1 MKKIRIA
8 AAVVIMMMGMI
19 FPSFISS
26 AASLGE
32 TVSQNTEATLKAV
45 DYYTDEKTAALLVPS
60 RYSATEKLNKKLEI
74 SKRDGKDITKITDEE
89 AIQELNQDN
98 VKAIS
103 FGEAFE
109 RVQGEIG
116 QTIQRIVDSTAGAQD
131 KGSTFYTEKISQNK
145 EKLLLG
151 LAYIERLYNFN
162 MGEKNIKDVLLY
174 EPGTYGIKVDVLDW
188 LIKIGSAGGDT
199 LKLSNS
205 NKVFGYNKLFWS
217 VTGSFDLGAF
227 LEENRQKWIPDM
239 TLDEWLLQ
247 ESPAFI
253 VDDSTS
259 DSTAGTGLYSR
270 LYNDAVMQ
278 PYILPLLNV
287 SEDSIYVIANS
298 ATITFGIVDCYL
310 DRDLKISDPVQYAE
324 KREEFRKDLEQ
335 GARQQKA
342 FIDLW
347 RRVTKPENIGQL
359 TSNRIVLDSLRIYS
373 DTTTSGQ
380 TEWSA
385 KFGEKA
391 SIGVKEFFTPLNL
404 YDNFMFSDGMAA
416 GTGVRYYLSKALS
429 ERGLATYAH
438 ELTHLLVSPV
448 MLNKYGIRDGMQA
461 EVYTRGM
468 FEPYELNDP
477 PVFNLNLIYD
487 RQAFNE
493 RFHNAV
499 PERFQDEK
507 DLQSYMSGIL
517 DVIYTLDYAEADI
530 MFSKTPEEKK
540 KWFHKLEQ
548 VEDTKTRSNQGDAGS
563 KHNLDSVRELTL
575 DEAKELNNID
585 DLIGN
590 SIIVSRYEVD
600 GTKTTGTMASN
611 GYYVVPLFS
620 ANYAGVQN
628 DLGVSGDVM
637 IRRQAFELLAEY
649 GYYEGMVPYI
659 SNQYKSAAQSD
670 QTILSDTYI
679 LRNIFGSTYATM
691 ADFKKGMFQKRIENV
706 QKLKPVTIQWNNQT
720 VTIKNF
726 AALQQLM
733 KEAVESDL
741 VNVNVTPGG
750 SNNIRAQA
758 TQVEQLKAEIFRAY
772 LFQTKD
778 FQESIYGDGQEPVE
792 PTATPEVK
800 PTAAPTA
807 TPEVTPTVA
816 PTATPEVTPTVAPT
830 VTPDAKPDVTPG
842 TTGKPDMTPGVKPTA
857 APTNT
862 PGVKPTAAPTAT
874 PGEKPVVTPG
884 VKPTAVPTNTPGV
897 KPTAAPTNTPGVKPT
912 AVPTNTPGV
921 KPTVAPTNTPGV
933 KPTAV
938 PTNTPGVKPT
948 AAPTATPGENPGVT
962 PDVKPTIAPSDKP
975 PVQPP
980 ADKPTLTPGN
990 MQTSAPAEKDPA
1002 MSDNDNLLPDED
1014 DDSILDGGALK
1025 SELLIARVSAS
1036 SKSQIIRWN
1045 SVKSADGYYIYGAKG
1060 NGKYKCLR
1068 TVSKKVLRW
1077 KRTGLKKG
1085 TQYRYYVMAYKII
1098 DGKRVSISRSLPAY
1112 SITKGGKYSD
1122 PVKLKAKRSFI
1133 SVKSGKKIKLQVKA
1147 AGKKMNKASKKVRYI
1162 SANPSI
1168 AKVSKKGTI
1177 TGGRRGT
1184 CYIYCVAWNGL
1195 SKKIKVKVK

>member
-1 MKKIRIA
+1 MKKIRI
-8 AAVVIMMMGMI
+8 VVVAMIMMLGI
-19 FPSFISS
+19 IVPSFICS
-26 AASLGE
+26 AASVGE
-32 TVSQNTEATLKAV
+32 TVSKNTEAALKAV
-45 DYYTDEKTAALLVPS
+45 DYYKDEKISALLVPS

-74 SKRDGKDITKITDEE
+74 SKRDGRNITEITDEE

-151 LAYIERLYNFN
+151 LSYVERLYNFN
-162 MGEKNIKDVLLY
+162 MGEKNIRDVLLY

-217 VTGSFDLGAF
+217 VTASMNLGAF

-253 VDDSTS
+253 VDDSAS
-259 DSTAGTGLYSR
+259 DPTAGTGLYSR

-310 DRDLKISDPVQYAE
+310 DRNLKSTNAVQYAE

-335 GARQQKA
+335 SARQQKA

-347 RRVTKPENIGQL
+347 RRVTKPENRGQL

-380 TEWSA
+380 AEWSA
-385 KFGEKA
+385 KFGEAA
-391 SIGVKEFFTPLNL
+391 SIGVREFFTPLNL

-416 GTGVRYYLSKALS
+416 GTGVRYYLSKALT

-448 MLNKYGIRDGMQA
+448 MLNQNGIRDGMQA

-499 PERFQDEK
+499 PERFQSEK
-507 DLQSYMSGIL
+507 DLQSYMSGLL

-585 DLIGN
+585 DLIQN

-659 SNQYKSAAQSD
+659 SNQYKAAAQSD

-679 LRNIFGSTYATM
+679 LKNIFGGTYGTM
-691 ADFKKGMFQKRIENV
+691 ADFKKAMFQKRIDKVKE
-706 QKLKPVTIQWNNQT
+706 LKPVTIQWNNQT

-726 AALQQLM
+726 EALQQLM

-741 VNVNVTPGG
+741 VNVSVTPGG

-758 TQVEQLKAEIFRAY
+758 TQIELLKAEIFRAY

-800 PTAAPTA
+800 PTAVPTMTPTA
-807 TPEVTPTVA
+807 TPEVK
-816 PTATPEVTPTVAPT
+816 PTATP
-830 VTPDAKPDVTPG
+830 
-842 TTGKPDMTPGVKPTA
+842 
-857 APTNT
+857 
-862 PGVKPTAAPTAT
+862 
-874 PGEKPVVTPG
+874 VVTPEASAAPG
-884 VKPTAVPTNTPGV
+884 KSPEPSEKPNVTPEATEKPEVKPS
-897 KPTAAPTNTPGVKPT
+897 
-912 AVPTNTPGV
+912 
-921 KPTVAPTNTPGV
+921 
-933 KPTAV
+933 
-938 PTNTPGVKPT
+938 
-948 AAPTATPGENPGVT
+948 AT
-962 PDVKPTIAPSDKP
+962 PSDKP
-975 PVQPP
+975 SVQPP
-980 ADKPTLTPGN
+980 ADLPTATPGN
-990 MQTSAPAEKDPA
+990 MQTSAPADTDPGMPDKD
-1002 MSDNDNLLPDED
+1002 DLVPDGD
-1014 DDSILDGGALK
+1014 DDSILEEGALK
-1025 SELLIARVSAS
+1025 SELLIAKVSAS
-1036 SKSQIIRWN
+1036 NKSQIIRWN
-1045 SVKSADGYYIYGAKG
+1045 SVKSADGYFIYGAKA

-1098 DGKRVSISRSLPAY
+1098 DGKRVSLTKSLPAY
-1112 SITKGGKYSD
+1112 SMTKGGKYGN
-1122 PVKLKAKRSFI
+1122 PVKLQTKRSLV
-1133 SVKSGKKIKLQVKA
+1133 SVNSGKKMKLKVKA

-1168 AKVSKKGTI
+1168 AKVSKKGTV

-1195 SKKIKVKVK
+1195 SKKIKVRVK

>member
-1 MKKIRIA
+1 MKKIRI
-8 AAVVIMMMGMI
+8 VVVAMIMMLGI
-19 FPSFISS
+19 IVPSFICS
-26 AASLGE
+26 AASVGE
-32 TVSQNTEATLKAV
+32 TVSQNTEAALKAV
-45 DYYTDEKTAALLVPS
+45 DYYKDEKVLGLVAPT
-60 RYSATEKLNKKLEI
+60 RYSLTDKLNKKLEI
-74 SKRDGKDITKITDEE
+74 SKRDGRDITKITDEE
-89 AIQELNQDN
+89 AILELNQDN

-116 QTIQRIVDSTAGAQD
+116 PIIQRIVDSSAGAQNQD
-131 KGSTFYTEKISQNK
+131 STLLTEKILQNK

-151 LAYIERLYNFN
+151 LSYIERLYNFN
-162 MGEKNIKDVLLY
+162 MGEKNIRDVLLY

-199 LKLSNS
+199 LKLSSS

-217 VTGSFDLGAF
+217 VTASMNLGVF

-253 VDDSTS
+253 VDDSAS
-259 DSTAGTGLYSR
+259 DPTAGTGLYSR

-310 DRDLKISDPVQYAE
+310 DRNLKSTNAVQYAE

-335 GARQQKA
+335 SARQQKA

-380 TEWSA
+380 AEWSA
-385 KFGEKA
+385 KFGEAA
-391 SIGVKEFFTPLNL
+391 SIGVREFFTPLNL

-416 GTGVRYYLSKALS
+416 GTGVRYYLSKALT

-448 MLNKYGIRDGMQA
+448 MLNQNGIRDGMQA

-499 PERFQDEK
+499 PERFQSEK
-507 DLQSYMSGIL
+507 DLQSYMSGLL

-585 DLIGN
+585 DLIQN

-659 SNQYKSAAQSD
+659 SNQYKAAAQSD

-679 LRNIFGSTYATM
+679 LKNIFGGTYGTM
-691 ADFKKGMFQKRIENV
+691 ADFKKAMFQKRIDKVKE
-706 QKLKPVTIQWNNQT
+706 LKPVTIQWNNQT

-726 AALQQLM
+726 EALQQLM

-741 VNVNVTPGG
+741 VNVSVTPGG

-758 TQVEQLKAEIFRAY
+758 TQIELLKAEIFRAY

-800 PTAAPTA
+800 PTAVPTATPGVTPTAAPTA
-807 TPEVTPTVA
+807 TPGVTPTA
-816 PTATPEVTPTVAPT
+816 APT

-842 TTGKPDMTPGVKPTA
+842 TTEKPEVTPDVKPTA
-857 APTNT
+857 APTST
-862 PGVKPTAAPTAT
+862 PGGKPDIT
-874 PGEKPVVTPG
+874 PGATEK
-884 VKPTAVPTNTPGV
+884 
-897 KPTAAPTNTPGVKPT
+897 
-912 AVPTNTPGV
+912 
-921 KPTVAPTNTPGV
+921 
-933 KPTAV
+933 
-938 PTNTPGVKPT
+938 
-948 AAPTATPGENPGVT
+948 
-962 PDVKPTIAPSDKP
+962 PDVKPSATPSDKP
-975 PVQPP
+975 SVQPP
-980 ADKPTLTPGN
+980 VDLPTSTPGN
-990 MQTSAPAEKDPA
+990 LQTAAPGTD
-1002 MSDNDNLLPDED
+1002 SVLPDGD
-1014 DDSILDGGALK
+1014 DDNVLEEGALK
-1025 SELLIARVSAS
+1025 SELLIAKVST
-1036 SKSQIIRWN
+1036 SKTSQIIRWN
-1045 SVKSADGYYIYGAKG
+1045 SVKSADGYYIYGAKA

-1068 TVSKKVLRW
+1068 TVSKKILRW

-1085 TQYRYYVMAYKII
+1085 TPYRYYVEAYKLI
-1098 DGKRVSISRSLPAY
+1098 DGMRVSLSKSLPAY
-1112 SITKGGKYSD
+1112 STTKGGKYGN
-1122 PVKLKAKRSFI
+1122 PVKLQTKRSLV
-1133 SVKSGKKIKLQVKA
+1133 SVKSGKKIKLNVKA

-1168 AKVSKKGTI
+1168 AKVSKKGI
-1177 TGGRRGT
+1177 VTGGRRGT
-1184 CYIYCVAWNGL
+1184 CYVYCVAWNGL
-1195 SKKIKVKVK
+1195 SKKIKVRVK

>member
-1 MKKIRIA
+1 MKKIRI
-8 AAVVIMMMGMI
+8 VVVAMIMMLGMI
-19 FPSFISS
+19 VPSFICS
-26 AASLGE
+26 AASVGE
-32 TVSQNTEATLKAV
+32 TVSQNTEAALKAV
-45 DYYTDEKTAALLVPS
+45 DYYKDEKVLGLVAPT
-60 RYSATEKLNKKLEI
+60 RYSLTDKLNKKLEI
-74 SKRDGKDITKITDEE
+74 SKRDGRDITKITDEE
-89 AIQELNQDN
+89 AILELNQDN

-116 QTIQRIVDSTAGAQD
+116 PIIQRIVDSSAGAQNQA
-131 KGSTFYTEKISQNK
+131 STLLTEKILQNK

-151 LAYIERLYNFN
+151 LSYVERLYNFN
-162 MGEKNIKDVLLY
+162 MGEKNIRDVLLY

-217 VTGSFDLGAF
+217 VTASMNLGAF

-247 ESPAFI
+247 ESPAYI
-253 VDDSTS
+253 VDDSAS
-259 DSTAGTGLYSR
+259 DLTAGTGLYRR

-298 ATITFGIVDCYL
+298 ATITFGIVDCYV
-310 DRDLKISDPVQYAE
+310 DRNLKSTNAVQYAE

-335 GARQQKA
+335 SARQQKA

-380 TEWSA
+380 AEWSA
-385 KFGEKA
+385 KFGEAA
-391 SIGVKEFFTPLNL
+391 SIGVREFFTPLNL

-416 GTGVRYYLSKALS
+416 GTGVRYYLSKALT

-448 MLNKYGIRDGMQA
+448 MLNQNGIRDGMQA

-499 PERFQDEK
+499 PERFQSEK
-507 DLQSYMSGIL
+507 DLQSYMSGLL

-585 DLIGN
+585 DLIQN

-659 SNQYKSAAQSD
+659 SNQYKAAAQSD

-679 LRNIFGSTYATM
+679 LKNIFGGTYGTM
-691 ADFKKGMFQKRIENV
+691 ADFKKAMFQKRIDKVKE
-706 QKLKPVTIQWNNQT
+706 LKPVTIQWNNQT

-726 AALQQLM
+726 EALQQLM

-741 VNVNVTPGG
+741 VNVSVTPGG

-758 TQVEQLKAEIFRAY
+758 TQIELLKAEIFRAY

-800 PTAAPTA
+800 PTA
-807 TPEVTPTVA
+807 TPT
-816 PTATPEVTPTVAPT
+816 
-830 VTPDAKPDVTPG
+830 
-842 TTGKPDMTPGVKPTA
+842 MTPGVKPTA
-857 APTNT
+857 TPTAT
-862 PGVKPTAAPTAT
+862 PEAGPTATPDVTPEATEAPGVKPTATPTAT
-874 PGEKPVVTPG
+874 PGVKPSATPNVTPEATEKPEVKPTATPVVTPEASAAPG
-884 VKPTAVPTNTPGV
+884 KSPEPSEKPNVTPEATEKPEVKPS
-897 KPTAAPTNTPGVKPT
+897 
-912 AVPTNTPGV
+912 
-921 KPTVAPTNTPGV
+921 
-933 KPTAV
+933 
-938 PTNTPGVKPT
+938 
-948 AAPTATPGENPGVT
+948 AT
-962 PDVKPTIAPSDKP
+962 PSDKP
-975 PVQPP
+975 SVQPP
-980 ADKPTLTPGN
+980 ADLPTATPGN
-990 MQTSAPAEKDPA
+990 MQTSAPADTDPGMPDKD
-1002 MSDNDNLLPDED
+1002 DLVPDGD
-1014 DDSILDGGALK
+1014 DDSILEEGALK
-1025 SELLIARVSAS
+1025 SEPLIAKVSAS
-1036 SKSQIIRWN
+1036 NKSQIIRWN
-1045 SVKSADGYYIYGAKG
+1045 SVKSADGYFIYGAKA

-1085 TQYRYYVMAYKII
+1085 TSYRYYVEAYKLI
-1098 DGKRVSISRSLPAY
+1098 DGKRVSLSKSLPAY
-1112 SITKGGKYSD
+1112 STTKGGKYGN
-1122 PVKLKAKRSFI
+1122 PVKLQTKRSLV
-1133 SVKSGKKIKLQVKA
+1133 SVKSGKKMKLKVKA

-1168 AKVSKKGTI
+1168 AKVSKKGTV

-1195 SKKIKVKVK
+1195 SQKIKVRVK

>member
-1 MKKIRIA
+1 MKKIRI
-8 AAVVIMMMGMI
+8 VVVAMIMMLGI
-19 FPSFISS
+19 IVPSFICS
-26 AASLGE
+26 AASVGE
-32 TVSQNTEATLKAV
+32 TVSQNTEAALKAV
-45 DYYTDEKTAALLVPS
+45 DYYKDEKVLGLVAPT
-60 RYSATEKLNKKLEI
+60 RYSLTDKLNKKLEI
-74 SKRDGKDITKITDEE
+74 SKRDGRDITKITDEE
-89 AIQELNQDN
+89 AILELNQDN

-116 QTIQRIVDSTAGAQD
+116 PIIQRIVDSSAGAQNQD
-131 KGSTFYTEKISQNK
+131 STLLTEKILQNK

-151 LAYIERLYNFN
+151 LSYIERLYNFN
-162 MGEKNIKDVLLY
+162 MGEKNIRDVLLY

-217 VTGSFDLGAF
+217 VTASMNLGAF
-227 LEENRQKWIPDM
+227 LEENRQKWIQDM

-253 VDDSTS
+253 VDDSAS
-259 DSTAGTGLYSR
+259 DPTAGTGLYSR

-310 DRDLKISDPVQYAE
+310 DRNLKSTNAVQYAE

-335 GARQQKA
+335 SARQQKA

-380 TEWSA
+380 AEWSA
-385 KFGEKA
+385 KFGEAA
-391 SIGVKEFFTPLNL
+391 SIGVREFFTPLNL

-416 GTGVRYYLSKALS
+416 GTGVRYYLSKALT

-448 MLNKYGIRDGMQA
+448 MLNQNGIRDGMQA

-499 PERFQDEK
+499 PERFQSEK
-507 DLQSYMSGIL
+507 DLQSYMSGLL

-548 VEDTKTRSNQGDAGS
+548 IEDTKTRSNQGDAGS

-585 DLIGN
+585 DLIQN

-659 SNQYKSAAQSD
+659 SNQYKAAAQSD

-679 LRNIFGSTYATM
+679 LKNIFGGTYGTM
-691 ADFKKGMFQKRIENV
+691 ADFKKAMFQKRIDKVKE
-706 QKLKPVTIQWNNQT
+706 LKPVTIQWNNQT

-726 AALQQLM
+726 EALQQLM

-741 VNVNVTPGG
+741 VNVSVTPGG

-758 TQVEQLKAEIFRAY
+758 TQIELLKAEIFRAY

-800 PTAAPTA
+800 PTAVPTATPGVTPTAAPTA
-807 TPEVTPTVA
+807 TPGVTPTA
-816 PTATPEVTPTVAPT
+816 APT

-842 TTGKPDMTPGVKPTA
+842 TT
-857 APTNT
+857 
-862 PGVKPTAAPTAT
+862 
-874 PGEKPVVTPG
+874 EK
-884 VKPTAVPTNTPGV
+884 
-897 KPTAAPTNTPGVKPT
+897 
-912 AVPTNTPGV
+912 
-921 KPTVAPTNTPGV
+921 
-933 KPTAV
+933 
-938 PTNTPGVKPT
+938 
-948 AAPTATPGENPGVT
+948 PGVT
-962 PDVKPTIAPSDKP
+962 PDVKPTAAPTSTPGGKPDITPGATEKPDVKPSATPSDKP
-975 PVQPP
+975 SVQPP
-980 ADKPTLTPGN
+980 ADIPTSTPGN
-990 MQTSAPAEKDPA
+990 LQTAAPGTD
-1002 MSDNDNLLPDED
+1002 SVLPDGD
-1014 DDSILDGGALK
+1014 DDNVLEEGALK
-1025 SELLIARVSAS
+1025 SELLIAKVST
-1036 SKSQIIRWN
+1036 SKTSQIIRWN
-1045 SVKSADGYYIYGAKG
+1045 SVKSADGYYIYGAKA

-1068 TVSKKVLRW
+1068 TVSKKILRW

-1085 TQYRYYVMAYKII
+1085 TPYRYYVEAYKLI
-1098 DGKRVSISRSLPAY
+1098 DGMRVSLSKSLPAY
-1112 SITKGGKYSD
+1112 STTKGGKYGN
-1122 PVKLKAKRSFI
+1122 PVKLQTKRSLV
-1133 SVKSGKKIKLQVKA
+1133 SVKSGKMIKLNVKA

-1168 AKVSKKGTI
+1168 AKVSKKGTV

-1195 SKKIKVKVK
+1195 SKKIKVRVK

>member
-1 MKKIRIA
+1 
-8 AAVVIMMMGMI
+8 
-19 FPSFISS
+19 
-26 AASLGE
+26 
-32 TVSQNTEATLKAV
+32 
-45 DYYTDEKTAALLVPS
+45 
-60 RYSATEKLNKKLEI
+60 
-74 SKRDGKDITKITDEE
+74 
-89 AIQELNQDN
+89 
-98 VKAIS
+98 
-103 FGEAFE
+103 
-109 RVQGEIG
+109 
-116 QTIQRIVDSTAGAQD
+116 
-131 KGSTFYTEKISQNK
+131 
-145 EKLLLG
+145 
-151 LAYIERLYNFN
+151 
-162 MGEKNIKDVLLY
+162 MGEKNIRDVLLY

-217 VTGSFDLGAF
+217 VTASMNLGAF
-227 LEENRQKWIPDM
+227 LEENRQKWIQDM

-253 VDDSTS
+253 VDDSAS
-259 DSTAGTGLYSR
+259 DPTAGTGLYSR

-310 DRDLKISDPVQYAE
+310 DRNLKSTNAVQYAE

-335 GARQQKA
+335 SARQQKA

-380 TEWSA
+380 AEWSA
-385 KFGEKA
+385 KFGEAA
-391 SIGVKEFFTPLNL
+391 SIGVREFFTPLNL

-416 GTGVRYYLSKALS
+416 GTGVRYYLSKALT

-448 MLNKYGIRDGMQA
+448 MLNQNGIRDGMQA

-499 PERFQDEK
+499 PERFQSEK
-507 DLQSYMSGIL
+507 DLQSYMSGLL

-548 VEDTKTRSNQGDAGS
+548 IEDTKTRSNQGDAGS

-585 DLIGN
+585 DLIQN

-659 SNQYKSAAQSD
+659 SNQYKAAAQSD

-679 LRNIFGSTYATM
+679 LKNIFGGTYGTM
-691 ADFKKGMFQKRIENV
+691 ADFKKAMFQKRIDKVKE
-706 QKLKPVTIQWNNQT
+706 LKPVTIQWNNQT

-726 AALQQLM
+726 EALQQLM

-741 VNVNVTPGG
+741 VNVSVTPGG

-758 TQVEQLKAEIFRAY
+758 TQIELLKAEIFRAY

-800 PTAAPTA
+800 PTAVPTA
-807 TPEVTPTVA
+807 TPGVTPTA
-816 PTATPEVTPTVAPT
+816 APT

-842 TTGKPDMTPGVKPTA
+842 TT
-857 APTNT
+857 
-862 PGVKPTAAPTAT
+862 
-874 PGEKPVVTPG
+874 EK
-884 VKPTAVPTNTPGV
+884 
-897 KPTAAPTNTPGVKPT
+897 
-912 AVPTNTPGV
+912 
-921 KPTVAPTNTPGV
+921 
-933 KPTAV
+933 
-938 PTNTPGVKPT
+938 
-948 AAPTATPGENPGVT
+948 PGVT
-962 PDVKPTIAPSDKP
+962 PDVKPTAAPTSTPGGKPDITPGATEKPDVKPSATPSDKP
-975 PVQPP
+975 SVQPP
-980 ADKPTLTPGN
+980 ADIPTSTPGN
-990 MQTSAPAEKDPA
+990 LQTAAPGTD
-1002 MSDNDNLLPDED
+1002 SVLPDGD
-1014 DDSILDGGALK
+1014 DDNVLEEGALK
-1025 SELLIARVSAS
+1025 SELLIAKVST
-1036 SKSQIIRWN
+1036 SKTSQIIRWN
-1045 SVKSADGYYIYGAKG
+1045 SVKSADGYYIYGAKA

-1068 TVSKKVLRW
+1068 TVSKKILRW

-1085 TQYRYYVMAYKII
+1085 TPYRYYVEAYKLI
-1098 DGKRVSISRSLPAY
+1098 DGMRVSLSKSLPAY
-1112 SITKGGKYSD
+1112 STTKGGKYGN
-1122 PVKLKAKRSFI
+1122 PVKLQTKRSLV
-1133 SVKSGKKIKLQVKA
+1133 SVKSGKMIKLNVKA

-1168 AKVSKKGTI
+1168 AKVSKKGTV

-1195 SKKIKVKVK
+1195 SKKIKVRVK

>member
-1 MKKIRIA
+1 MKKIRI
-8 AAVVIMMMGMI
+8 VVVAMIMMLGI
-19 FPSFISS
+19 IVPSFICS
-26 AASLGE
+26 AASVGE
-32 TVSQNTEATLKAV
+32 TVSQNTEAALKAV
-45 DYYTDEKTAALLVPS
+45 DYYKDEKVLGLVAPT
-60 RYSATEKLNKKLEI
+60 RYSLTDKLNKKLEI
-74 SKRDGKDITKITDEE
+74 SKRDGRDITKITDEE
-89 AIQELNQDN
+89 AILELNQDN

-116 QTIQRIVDSTAGAQD
+116 PIIQRIVDSSAGAQNQD
-131 KGSTFYTEKISQNK
+131 STLLTEKILQNK

-151 LAYIERLYNFN
+151 LSYIERLYNFN
-162 MGEKNIKDVLLY
+162 MGEKNIRDVLLY

-217 VTGSFDLGAF
+217 VTDSRNLGEF
-227 LEENRQKWIPDM
+227 LEKSRQKWISDM

-247 ESPAFI
+247 ESPAYI
-253 VDDSTS
+253 VDDSAS
-259 DSTAGTGLYSR
+259 DPTAGTGLYSR
-270 LYNDAVMQ
+270 LYNDVVMQ

-298 ATITFGIVDCYL
+298 ATITFGIVDCYV
-310 DRDLKISDPVQYAE
+310 DRNLKSTNAVQYAE

-335 GARQQKA
+335 SAKQQKA

-380 TEWSA
+380 AEWSA
-385 KFGEKA
+385 KFGEAA
-391 SIGVKEFFTPLNL
+391 SIGVREFFTPLNL

-416 GTGVRYYLSKALS
+416 GTGVRYYLSKALT

-448 MLNKYGIRDGMQA
+448 MLNQNGIRDGMQA

-499 PERFQDEK
+499 PERFQSEK
-507 DLQSYMSGIL
+507 DLQSYMSGLL

-548 VEDTKTRSNQGDAGS
+548 VEDTKMRSNQGDAGS

-585 DLIGN
+585 DLIQN

-659 SNQYKSAAQSD
+659 SNQYKAAAQSD

-679 LRNIFGSTYATM
+679 LKNIFGGTYGTM
-691 ADFKKGMFQKRIENV
+691 ADFKKAMFQKRIDKVKE
-706 QKLKPVTIQWNNQT
+706 LKPVTIQWNNQT

-726 AALQQLM
+726 EALQQLM

-741 VNVNVTPGG
+741 VNVSVTPGG

-758 TQVEQLKAEIFRAY
+758 TQIELLKAEIFRAY

-800 PTAAPTA
+800 PTAVPTMTPTA
-807 TPEVTPTVA
+807 TPEVK
-816 PTATPEVTPTVAPT
+816 PTATPTA
-830 VTPDAKPDVTPG
+830 
-842 TTGKPDMTPGVKPTA
+842 TPGVKPSA
-857 APTNT
+857 T
-862 PGVKPTAAPTAT
+862 PNVTPEATEKPEVKPTAT
-874 PGEKPVVTPG
+874 PVVTPEASAAPG
-884 VKPTAVPTNTPGV
+884 KSPEPSEKPNVTPEATEKPEVKPS
-897 KPTAAPTNTPGVKPT
+897 
-912 AVPTNTPGV
+912 
-921 KPTVAPTNTPGV
+921 
-933 KPTAV
+933 
-938 PTNTPGVKPT
+938 
-948 AAPTATPGENPGVT
+948 AT
-962 PDVKPTIAPSDKP
+962 PSDKP
-975 PVQPP
+975 SVQPP
-980 ADKPTLTPGN
+980 ADLPTATPGN
-990 MQTSAPAEKDPA
+990 MQTSAPADTDPGMPDKD
-1002 MSDNDNLLPDED
+1002 DLVPDGD
-1014 DDSILDGGALK
+1014 DDSILEEGALK
-1025 SELLIARVSAS
+1025 SELLIAKVSAS
-1036 SKSQIIRWN
+1036 NKSQIIRWN
-1045 SVKSADGYYIYGAKG
+1045 SVKSADGYFIYGAKA

-1085 TQYRYYVMAYKII
+1085 TPYRYYVKAYKLI
-1098 DGKRVSISRSLPAY
+1098 DGKRVSLSKSLPAY
-1112 SITKGGKYSD
+1112 STTKGGKYGN
-1122 PVKLKAKRSFI
+1122 PVKLRTKRSLV
-1133 SVKSGKKIKLQVKA
+1133 SVKSGKKIKLNVKA
-1147 AGKKMNKASKKVRYI
+1147 AGKKMNKASKKVRYL
-1162 SANPSI
+1162 STNPSI
-1168 AKVSKKGTI
+1168 AKVSKKGI
-1177 TGGRRGT
+1177 VTGGRRGT
-1184 CYIYCVAWNGL
+1184 CYVYCVAWNGL
-1195 SKKIKVKVK
+1195 SKKIKVRVK

>member
-1 MKKIRIA
+1 MKKIRI
-8 AAVVIMMMGMI
+8 VVVAMIMMLGI
-19 FPSFISS
+19 IVPSFICS
-26 AASLGE
+26 AASVGE
-32 TVSQNTEATLKAV
+32 TVSQNTEVALKAV
-45 DYYTDEKTAALLVPS
+45 DYYKDEKVLGLVAPT
-60 RYSATEKLNKKLEI
+60 RYSLTDKLNKKLEI
-74 SKRDGKDITKITDEE
+74 SKRDGRDITKITDEE
-89 AIQELNQDN
+89 AILELNQDN

-116 QTIQRIVDSTAGAQD
+116 PIIQRIVDSSAGAQNQD
-131 KGSTFYTEKISQNK
+131 STLLTEKILQNK

-151 LAYIERLYNFN
+151 LSYIERLYNFN
-162 MGEKNIKDVLLY
+162 MGEKNIRDVLLY

-217 VTGSFDLGAF
+217 VTDSRNLGEF
-227 LEENRQKWIPDM
+227 LEKSRQKWISDM

-247 ESPAFI
+247 ESPAYI
-253 VDDSTS
+253 VDDSAS
-259 DSTAGTGLYSR
+259 DPTAGTGLYSR
-270 LYNDAVMQ
+270 LYNDVVMQ

-298 ATITFGIVDCYL
+298 ATITFGIVDCYV
-310 DRDLKISDPVQYAE
+310 DRNLKSTNAVQYAE

-335 GARQQKA
+335 SAKQQKA

-380 TEWSA
+380 AEWSA
-385 KFGEKA
+385 KFGEAA
-391 SIGVKEFFTPLNL
+391 SIGVREFFTPLNL

-416 GTGVRYYLSKALS
+416 GTGVRYYLSKALT

-448 MLNKYGIRDGMQA
+448 MLNQNGIRDGMQA

-499 PERFQDEK
+499 PERFQSEK
-507 DLQSYMSGIL
+507 DLQSYMSGLL

-585 DLIGN
+585 DLIQN

-659 SNQYKSAAQSD
+659 SNQYKAAAQSD

-679 LRNIFGSTYATM
+679 LKNIFGGTYGTM
-691 ADFKKGMFQKRIENV
+691 ADFKKAMFQKRIDKVKE
-706 QKLKPVTIQWNNQT
+706 LKPVTIQWNNQT

-726 AALQQLM
+726 EALQQLM

-741 VNVNVTPGG
+741 VNVSVTPGG

-758 TQVEQLKAEIFRAY
+758 TQIELLKAEIFRAY

-800 PTAAPTA
+800 PTAVPTMTPTA
-807 TPEVTPTVA
+807 TPEVK
-816 PTATPEVTPTVAPT
+816 PTATPTA
-830 VTPDAKPDVTPG
+830 
-842 TTGKPDMTPGVKPTA
+842 TPGVKPSA
-857 APTNT
+857 T
-862 PGVKPTAAPTAT
+862 PNVTPEATEKPEVKPTAT
-874 PGEKPVVTPG
+874 PVVTPEASAAPG
-884 VKPTAVPTNTPGV
+884 KSPEPSEKPNVTPEATEKPEVKPS
-897 KPTAAPTNTPGVKPT
+897 
-912 AVPTNTPGV
+912 
-921 KPTVAPTNTPGV
+921 
-933 KPTAV
+933 
-938 PTNTPGVKPT
+938 
-948 AAPTATPGENPGVT
+948 AT
-962 PDVKPTIAPSDKP
+962 PSDKP
-975 PVQPP
+975 SVQPP
-980 ADKPTLTPGN
+980 ADLPTATPGN
-990 MQTSAPAEKDPA
+990 MQTSAPADTDPGMPDKD
-1002 MSDNDNLLPDED
+1002 DLVPDGD
-1014 DDSILDGGALK
+1014 DDSILEEGALK
-1025 SELLIARVSAS
+1025 SELLIAKVSAS
-1036 SKSQIIRWN
+1036 NKSQIIRWN
-1045 SVKSADGYYIYGAKG
+1045 SVKSADGYFIYGAKA

-1085 TQYRYYVMAYKII
+1085 TPYRYYVKAYKLI
-1098 DGKRVSISRSLPAY
+1098 DGKRVSLSKSLPAY
-1112 SITKGGKYSD
+1112 STTKGGKYGN
-1122 PVKLKAKRSFI
+1122 PVKLRTKRSLV
-1133 SVKSGKKIKLQVKA
+1133 SVKSGKKIKLNVKA
-1147 AGKKMNKASKKVRYI
+1147 AGKKMNKASKKVRYL
-1162 SANPSI
+1162 STNPSI
-1168 AKVSKKGTI
+1168 AKVSKKGI
-1177 TGGRRGT
+1177 VTGGRRGT
-1184 CYIYCVAWNGL
+1184 CYVYCVAWNGL
-1195 SKKIKVKVK
+1195 SKKIKVRVK

>member
-1 MKKIRIA
+1 MKKIRI
-8 AAVVIMMMGMI
+8 VVVAMIMMLGMI
-19 FPSFISS
+19 VPSFICS
-26 AASLGE
+26 AASVGE
-32 TVSQNTEATLKAV
+32 TVSQNTEAALKAV
-45 DYYTDEKTAALLVPS
+45 DYYKDEKVLGLVAPT
-60 RYSATEKLNKKLEI
+60 RYSLTDKLNKKLEI
-74 SKRDGKDITKITDEE
+74 SKRDGRDITKITDEE
-89 AIQELNQDN
+89 AILELNQDN

-116 QTIQRIVDSTAGAQD
+116 PIIQRIVDSSAGAQNQD
-131 KGSTFYTEKISQNK
+131 STLLTEKILQNK

-151 LAYIERLYNFN
+151 LSYIERLYNFN
-162 MGEKNIKDVLLY
+162 MGEKNIRDVLLY

-217 VTGSFDLGAF
+217 VTASMNLGAF

-247 ESPAFI
+247 ESPAYI
-253 VDDSTS
+253 VDDSAS
-259 DSTAGTGLYSR
+259 DPTAGTGLYSR
-270 LYNDAVMQ
+270 LYNDVVMQ

-298 ATITFGIVDCYL
+298 ATITFGIVDCYV
-310 DRDLKISDPVQYAE
+310 DRNLKSTNAVQYAE

-335 GARQQKA
+335 SARQQKA

-380 TEWSA
+380 AEWSA
-385 KFGEKA
+385 KFGEAA
-391 SIGVKEFFTPLNL
+391 SIGVREFFTPLNL

-416 GTGVRYYLSKALS
+416 GTGVRYYLSKALT

-448 MLNKYGIRDGMQA
+448 MLNQNGIRDGMQA

-499 PERFQDEK
+499 PERFQSEK
-507 DLQSYMSGIL
+507 DLQSYMSGLL

-585 DLIGN
+585 DLIQN

-659 SNQYKSAAQSD
+659 SNQYKAAAQSD

-679 LRNIFGSTYATM
+679 LKNIFGGTYGTM
-691 ADFKKGMFQKRIENV
+691 ADFKKAMFQKRIDKVKE
-706 QKLKPVTIQWNNQT
+706 LKPVTIQWNNQT

-726 AALQQLM
+726 EALQQLM

-741 VNVNVTPGG
+741 VNVSVTPGG

-758 TQVEQLKAEIFRAY
+758 TQIELLKAEIFRAY

-800 PTAAPTA
+800 PTAVPTMTPTA
-807 TPEVTPTVA
+807 TPEVK
-816 PTATPEVTPTVAPT
+816 PTATPTA
-830 VTPDAKPDVTPG
+830 
-842 TTGKPDMTPGVKPTA
+842 TPGVKPSATPNVTPEATEKPDVKPSATPVVTPEASA
-857 APTNT
+857 APGKSPEPSEKPNVT
-862 PGVKPTAAPTAT
+862 PEATEKPEVKPSATPSDKPSVQPPADLPTAT
-874 PGEKPVVTPG
+874 PG
-884 VKPTAVPTNTPGV
+884 NLQ
-897 KPTAAPTNTPGVKPT
+897 TAAPGTDSV
-912 AVPTNTPGV
+912 
-921 KPTVAPTNTPGV
+921 
-933 KPTAV
+933 
-938 PTNTPGVKPT
+938 
-948 AAPTATPGENPGVT
+948 
-962 PDVKPTIAPSDKP
+962 
-975 PVQPP
+975 
-980 ADKPTLTPGN
+980 
-990 MQTSAPAEKDPA
+990 
-1002 MSDNDNLLPDED
+1002 LPDGD
-1014 DDSILDGGALK
+1014 DDNVLEEGALK
-1025 SELLIARVSAS
+1025 SELLIAKVST
-1036 SKSQIIRWN
+1036 SKTSQIIRWN
-1045 SVKSADGYYIYGAKG
+1045 SVKSADGYFIYGAKA

-1085 TQYRYYVMAYKII
+1085 TPYRYYVKAYKLI
-1098 DGKRVSISRSLPAY
+1098 DGMRVSLSKSLPAY
-1112 SITKGGKYSD
+1112 STTKGGKYGN
-1122 PVKLKAKRSFI
+1122 PVKLRTKRSLV
-1133 SVKSGKKIKLQVKA
+1133 SVKSGKKIKLNVKA

-1168 AKVSKKGTI
+1168 AKVSKKGI
-1177 TGGRRGT
+1177 VTGGRRGT
-1184 CYIYCVAWNGL
+1184 CYVYCVAWNGL
-1195 SKKIKVKVK
+1195 SKKIKVRVK

>member
-1 MKKIRIA
+1 MKKIRI
-8 AAVVIMMMGMI
+8 VVVAMIMMLGMI
-19 FPSFISS
+19 VPSFICS
-26 AASLGE
+26 AASVGE
-32 TVSQNTEATLKAV
+32 TVSQNTEAALKAV
-45 DYYTDEKTAALLVPS
+45 DYYKDEKVLGLVAPT
-60 RYSATEKLNKKLEI
+60 RYSLTDKLNKKLEI
-74 SKRDGKDITKITDEE
+74 SKRDGRDITKITDEE
-89 AIQELNQDN
+89 AILELNQDN

-116 QTIQRIVDSTAGAQD
+116 PIIQRIVDSSAGAQNQA
-131 KGSTFYTEKISQNK
+131 STLLTEKILQNK

-151 LAYIERLYNFN
+151 LSYVERLYNFN
-162 MGEKNIKDVLLY
+162 MGEKNIRDVLLY

-217 VTGSFDLGAF
+217 VTASMNLGAF

-247 ESPAFI
+247 ESPAYI
-253 VDDSTS
+253 VDDSAS
-259 DSTAGTGLYSR
+259 DLTAGTGLYRR

-310 DRDLKISDPVQYAE
+310 DRNLKSTNAVQYAE

-335 GARQQKA
+335 SARQQKA

-380 TEWSA
+380 AEWSA
-385 KFGEKA
+385 KFGEAA
-391 SIGVKEFFTPLNL
+391 SIGVREFFTPLNL

-416 GTGVRYYLSKALS
+416 GTGVRYYLSKALT

-448 MLNKYGIRDGMQA
+448 MLNQNGIRDGMQA

-499 PERFQDEK
+499 PERFQSEK
-507 DLQSYMSGIL
+507 DLQSYMSGLL

-585 DLIGN
+585 DLIQN

-659 SNQYKSAAQSD
+659 SNQYKAAAQSD

-679 LRNIFGSTYATM
+679 LKNIFGGTYGTM
-691 ADFKKGMFQKRIENV
+691 ADFKKAMFQKRIDKVKE
-706 QKLKPVTIQWNNQT
+706 LKPVTIQWNNQT

-726 AALQQLM
+726 DALQQLM

-741 VNVNVTPGG
+741 VNVSVTPGG

-758 TQVEQLKAEIFRAY
+758 TQIELLKAEIFRAY

-800 PTAAPTA
+800 PTAVPTA
-807 TPEVTPTVA
+807 TPGVT
-816 PTATPEVTPTVAPT
+816 
-830 VTPDAKPDVTPG
+830 
-842 TTGKPDMTPGVKPTA
+842 
-857 APTNT
+857 
-862 PGVKPTAAPTAT
+862 PTAAPTAT
-874 PGEKPVVTPG
+874 PGVT
-884 VKPTAVPTNTPGV
+884 
-897 KPTAAPTNTPGVKPT
+897 
-912 AVPTNTPGV
+912 
-921 KPTVAPTNTPGV
+921 
-933 KPTAV
+933 
-938 PTNTPGVKPT
+938 
-948 AAPTATPGENPGVT
+948 PTATPDVTPGTTEKPGVT
-962 PDVKPTIAPSDKP
+962 PDVKPTAAPTSTPGGKPDITPGATEKPDVKPSATPVVTPEASAAPGKSPEPSEKPNVTPEATEKPEVKPSATPSDKP
-975 PVQPP
+975 SVQPP
-980 ADKPTLTPGN
+980 ADLPTATPGN
-990 MQTSAPAEKDPA
+990 MQTSAPADTDPGMPDKD
-1002 MSDNDNLLPDED
+1002 DLVPDGD
-1014 DDSILDGGALK
+1014 DDSILEEGALK
-1025 SELLIARVSAS
+1025 SEPLIAKVSAS
-1036 SKSQIIRWN
+1036 NKSQIIRWN
-1045 SVKSADGYYIYGAKG
+1045 SVKSADGYFIYGAKA

-1085 TQYRYYVMAYKII
+1085 TSYRYYVEAYKLI
-1098 DGKRVSISRSLPAY
+1098 DGKRVSLTKSLPAY
-1112 SITKGGKYSD
+1112 SMTKGGKYGN
-1122 PVKLKAKRSFI
+1122 PVKLQTKRSLV
-1133 SVKSGKKIKLQVKA
+1133 SVKSGKKMKLKVKA

-1168 AKVSKKGTI
+1168 AKVSKKGTV
-1177 TGGRRGT
+1177 TGGRHGT
-1184 CYIYCVAWNGL
+1184 CYVYCVAWNGL
-1195 SKKIKVKVK
+1195 SKKIKVRVK

>member
-1 MKKIRIA
+1 MKKIKI
-8 AAVVIMMMGMI
+8 VVVAMIMMLGMI
-19 FPSFISS
+19 VPSFICS
-26 AASLGE
+26 AASVGE
-32 TVSQNTEATLKAV
+32 TVSQNTEAALKAV
-45 DYYTDEKTAALLVPS
+45 DYYKDEKVLGLVAPT
-60 RYSATEKLNKKLEI
+60 RYSLTDKLNKKLEI
-74 SKRDGKDITKITDEE
+74 SKRDGRDITKITDEE
-89 AIQELNQDN
+89 AILELNQDN

-116 QTIQRIVDSTAGAQD
+116 PIIQRIVDSSAGAQNQA
-131 KGSTFYTEKISQNK
+131 STLLTEKILQNK

-151 LAYIERLYNFN
+151 LSYVERLYNFN
-162 MGEKNIKDVLLY
+162 MGEKNIRDVLLY

-217 VTGSFDLGAF
+217 VTASMNLGAF

-253 VDDSTS
+253 VDDSAS
-259 DSTAGTGLYSR
+259 DPTAGTGLYSR

-310 DRDLKISDPVQYAE
+310 DRNLKSTNAVQYAE

-335 GARQQKA
+335 SARQQKA

-347 RRVTKPENIGQL
+347 CRVTKPENIGQL

-380 TEWSA
+380 AEWSA
-385 KFGEKA
+385 KFGEAA
-391 SIGVKEFFTPLNL
+391 SIGVREFFTPLNL

-416 GTGVRYYLSKALS
+416 GTGVRYYLSKALT

-448 MLNKYGIRDGMQA
+448 MLNQNGIRDGMQA

-499 PERFQDEK
+499 PERFQSEK
-507 DLQSYMSGIL
+507 DLQSYMSGLL

-585 DLIGN
+585 DLIQN

-659 SNQYKSAAQSD
+659 SNQYKAAAQSD

-679 LRNIFGSTYATM
+679 LKNIFGGTYGTM
-691 ADFKKGMFQKRIENV
+691 ADFKKAMFQKRIDKVKE
-706 QKLKPVTIQWNNQT
+706 LKPVTIQWNNQT

-726 AALQQLM
+726 EALQQLM

-741 VNVNVTPGG
+741 VNVSVTPGG

-758 TQVEQLKAEIFRAY
+758 TQIELLKAEIFRAY

-800 PTAAPTA
+800 PTAVPTA
-807 TPEVTPTVA
+807 TPGVT
-816 PTATPEVTPTVAPT
+816 
-830 VTPDAKPDVTPG
+830 
-842 TTGKPDMTPGVKPTA
+842 
-857 APTNT
+857 
-862 PGVKPTAAPTAT
+862 PTAAPTAT
-874 PGEKPVVTPG
+874 PGVTPTATPDVTPEATEAPG
-884 VKPTAVPTNTPGV
+884 VKPTATPTATPGV
-897 KPTAAPTNTPGVKPT
+897 KPSATPNVTPEATEKPEVKPT
-912 AVPTNTPGV
+912 ATPVVTPEASAAPGKSPEPSEKPNVTPEATEKPEV
-921 KPTVAPTNTPGV
+921 KPS
-933 KPTAV
+933 
-938 PTNTPGVKPT
+938 
-948 AAPTATPGENPGVT
+948 AT
-962 PDVKPTIAPSDKP
+962 PSDKP
-975 PVQPP
+975 SVQPP
-980 ADKPTLTPGN
+980 ADLPTATPGN
-990 MQTSAPAEKDPA
+990 MQTSAPADTDPGMPDKD
-1002 MSDNDNLLPDED
+1002 DLVPDGD
-1014 DDSILDGGALK
+1014 DDSILEEGALK
-1025 SELLIARVSAS
+1025 SEPLIAKVSAS
-1036 SKSQIIRWN
+1036 NKSQIIRWN
-1045 SVKSADGYYIYGAKG
+1045 SVKSADGYFIYGAKA

-1098 DGKRVSISRSLPAY
+1098 DGKRVSLTKSLPAY
-1112 SITKGGKYSD
+1112 SMTKGGKYGN
-1122 PVKLKAKRSFI
+1122 PVKLQTKRSLV
-1133 SVKSGKKIKLQVKA
+1133 SVKSGKKMKLKVKA

-1168 AKVSKKGTI
+1168 AKVSKKGTV

-1195 SKKIKVKVK
+1195 SKKIKVRVK

>member
-1 MKKIRIA
+1 MKKIRI
-8 AAVVIMMMGMI
+8 VVVAMIMMLGMI
-19 FPSFISS
+19 VPSFICS
-26 AASLGE
+26 AASVGE
-32 TVSQNTEATLKAV
+32 TVSQNTEAALKAV
-45 DYYTDEKTAALLVPS
+45 DYYKDEKVLGLVAPT
-60 RYSATEKLNKKLEI
+60 RYSLTDKLNKKLEI
-74 SKRDGKDITKITDEE
+74 SKRDGRDITKITDEE
-89 AIQELNQDN
+89 AILELNQDN

-116 QTIQRIVDSTAGAQD
+116 PIIQGIVDSSAGAQNQA
-131 KGSTFYTEKISQNK
+131 STLLTEKILQNK

-151 LAYIERLYNFN
+151 LSYVERLYNFN
-162 MGEKNIKDVLLY
+162 MGEKNIRDVLLY

-217 VTGSFDLGAF
+217 VTASMNLGAF

-253 VDDSTS
+253 VDDSAS
-259 DSTAGTGLYSR
+259 DLTAGTGLYRR

-310 DRDLKISDPVQYAE
+310 DRNLKSTNAVQYAE

-335 GARQQKA
+335 SARQQKA

-380 TEWSA
+380 AEWSA
-385 KFGEKA
+385 KFGEAA
-391 SIGVKEFFTPLNL
+391 SIGVREFFTPLNL

-416 GTGVRYYLSKALS
+416 GTGVRYYLSKALT

-448 MLNKYGIRDGMQA
+448 MLNQNGIRDGMQA

-499 PERFQDEK
+499 PERFQSEK
-507 DLQSYMSGIL
+507 DLQSYMSGLL

-585 DLIGN
+585 DLIQN

-659 SNQYKSAAQSD
+659 SNQYKAAAQSD

-679 LRNIFGSTYATM
+679 LKNIFGGTYGTM
-691 ADFKKGMFQKRIENV
+691 ADFKKAMFQKRIDKVKE
-706 QKLKPVTIQWNNQT
+706 LKPVTIQWNNQT

-726 AALQQLM
+726 EALQQLM

-741 VNVNVTPGG
+741 VNVSVTPGG

-758 TQVEQLKAEIFRAY
+758 TQIELLKAEIFRAY

-800 PTAAPTA
+800 PTA
-807 TPEVTPTVA
+807 TPT
-816 PTATPEVTPTVAPT
+816 
-830 VTPDAKPDVTPG
+830 
-842 TTGKPDMTPGVKPTA
+842 MTPGVKPTA
-857 APTNT
+857 TPTAT
-862 PGVKPTAAPTAT
+862 PEAGPTATPDVTPEATEAPGVKPTATPTAT
-874 PGEKPVVTPG
+874 PGVKPSATPNVTPEATEKPEVKPTATPVVTPEASAAPG
-884 VKPTAVPTNTPGV
+884 KPNVTPEATEKPEVKPS
-897 KPTAAPTNTPGVKPT
+897 
-912 AVPTNTPGV
+912 
-921 KPTVAPTNTPGV
+921 
-933 KPTAV
+933 
-938 PTNTPGVKPT
+938 
-948 AAPTATPGENPGVT
+948 AT
-962 PDVKPTIAPSDKP
+962 PSDKP
-975 PVQPP
+975 SVQPP
-980 ADKPTLTPGN
+980 ADLPTATPGN
-990 MQTSAPAEKDPA
+990 MQTSAPADTDPGMPDKD
-1002 MSDNDNLLPDED
+1002 DLVPDGD
-1014 DDSILDGGALK
+1014 DDSILEEGALK
-1025 SELLIARVSAS
+1025 SEPLIAKVSAS
-1036 SKSQIIRWN
+1036 NKSQIIRWN
-1045 SVKSADGYYIYGAKG
+1045 SVKSADGYFIYGAKA

-1085 TQYRYYVMAYKII
+1085 TSYRYYVEAYKLI
-1098 DGKRVSISRSLPAY
+1098 DGKRVSLSKSLPAY
-1112 SITKGGKYSD
+1112 STTKGGKYGN
-1122 PVKLKAKRSFI
+1122 PVKLQTKRSLV
-1133 SVKSGKKIKLQVKA
+1133 SVKSGKKMKLKVKA

-1168 AKVSKKGTI
+1168 AKVSKKGTV

-1195 SKKIKVKVK
+1195 SKKIKVRVK

>member
-1 MKKIRIA
+1 MKKIRI
-8 AAVVIMMMGMI
+8 VVVAMIMMLGI
-19 FPSFISS
+19 IVPSFICS
-26 AASLGE
+26 AASVGE
-32 TVSQNTEATLKAV
+32 TVSKNTEAALKAV
-45 DYYTDEKTAALLVPS
+45 DYYKDEKISALLVPS

-74 SKRDGKDITKITDEE
+74 SKRDGRNITEITDEE

-151 LAYIERLYNFN
+151 LSYVERLYNFN
-162 MGEKNIKDVLLY
+162 MGEKNIRDVLLY
-174 EPGTYGIKVDVLDW
+174 EPDTYGIKVDVLDW

-217 VTGSFDLGAF
+217 VTASMNLGAF

-253 VDDSTS
+253 VDDSAS
-259 DSTAGTGLYSR
+259 DPTAGTGLYSR

-310 DRDLKISDPVQYAE
+310 DRNLKSTNAVQYAE
-324 KREEFRKDLEQ
+324 KREEFRKDLKQ
-335 GARQQKA
+335 SARQQKA

-347 RRVTKPENIGQL
+347 RRVTKPENRGQL

-380 TEWSA
+380 AEWSA
-385 KFGEKA
+385 KFGEAA
-391 SIGVKEFFTPLNL
+391 SIGVREFFTPLNL

-416 GTGVRYYLSKALS
+416 GTGVRYYLSKALT

-448 MLNKYGIRDGMQA
+448 MLNQNGIRDGMQA

-499 PERFQDEK
+499 PERFQSEK
-507 DLQSYMSGIL
+507 DLQSYMSGLL

-585 DLIGN
+585 DLIQN

-659 SNQYKSAAQSD
+659 SNQYKAAAQSD

-679 LRNIFGSTYATM
+679 LKNIFGGTYGTM
-691 ADFKKGMFQKRIENV
+691 ADFKKAMFQKRIDKVKE
-706 QKLKPVTIQWNNQT
+706 LKPVTIQWNNQT

-726 AALQQLM
+726 EALQQLM

-741 VNVNVTPGG
+741 VNVSVTPGG

-758 TQVEQLKAEIFRAY
+758 TQIELLKAEIFRAY

-800 PTAAPTA
+800 PTAVPTMTPTA
-807 TPEVTPTVA
+807 TPEVK
-816 PTATPEVTPTVAPT
+816 PTATPTA
-830 VTPDAKPDVTPG
+830 
-842 TTGKPDMTPGVKPTA
+842 TPGVKPSA
-857 APTNT
+857 T
-862 PGVKPTAAPTAT
+862 PNVTPEATEKPEVKPTATPVVTPEASAAPGKSPEPSEKPNVTPEATEKPEVKPSATPSDKPSVQPPADLPTAT
-874 PGEKPVVTPG
+874 PG
-884 VKPTAVPTNTPGV
+884 NLQ
-897 KPTAAPTNTPGVKPT
+897 TAAPGTDSV
-912 AVPTNTPGV
+912 
-921 KPTVAPTNTPGV
+921 
-933 KPTAV
+933 
-938 PTNTPGVKPT
+938 
-948 AAPTATPGENPGVT
+948 
-962 PDVKPTIAPSDKP
+962 
-975 PVQPP
+975 
-980 ADKPTLTPGN
+980 
-990 MQTSAPAEKDPA
+990 
-1002 MSDNDNLLPDED
+1002 LPDGD
-1014 DDSILDGGALK
+1014 DDNVLEEGALK
-1025 SELLIARVSAS
+1025 SELLIAKVST
-1036 SKSQIIRWN
+1036 SKTSQIIRWN
-1045 SVKSADGYYIYGAKG
+1045 SVKSADGYFIYGAKA

-1085 TQYRYYVMAYKII
+1085 TPYRYYVKAYKLI
-1098 DGKRVSISRSLPAY
+1098 DGMRVSLSKSLPAY
-1112 SITKGGKYSD
+1112 STTKGGKYGN
-1122 PVKLKAKRSFI
+1122 PVKLRTKRSLV
-1133 SVKSGKKIKLQVKA
+1133 SVKSGKKIKLNVKA

-1168 AKVSKKGTI
+1168 AKVSKKGI
-1177 TGGRRGT
+1177 VTGGRRGT
-1184 CYIYCVAWNGL
+1184 CYVYCVAWNGL
-1195 SKKIKVKVK
+1195 SKKIKVRVK

>member
-1 MKKIRIA
+1 MKKIRI
-8 AAVVIMMMGMI
+8 VVVAMIMMLGI
-19 FPSFISS
+19 IVPSFICS
-26 AASLGE
+26 AASVGE
-32 TVSQNTEATLKAV
+32 TVSKNTEAALKAV
-45 DYYTDEKTAALLVPS
+45 DYYKDEKISALLVPS

-74 SKRDGKDITKITDEE
+74 AKREGRNITEITDEE

-151 LAYIERLYNFN
+151 LSYVERLYNFN
-162 MGEKNIKDVLLY
+162 MGEKNIRDVLLY

-217 VTGSFDLGAF
+217 VTASMNLGAF

-253 VDDSTS
+253 VDDSAS
-259 DSTAGTGLYSR
+259 DPTAGTGLYSR

-310 DRDLKISDPVQYAE
+310 DRNLKSTNAVQYAE

-335 GARQQKA
+335 SARQQKA

-347 RRVTKPENIGQL
+347 RRVTKPENRGQL

-380 TEWSA
+380 AEWSA
-385 KFGEKA
+385 KFGEAA
-391 SIGVKEFFTPLNL
+391 SIGVREFFTPLNL

-416 GTGVRYYLSKALS
+416 GTGVRYYLSKALT

-448 MLNKYGIRDGMQA
+448 MLNQNGIRDGMQA

-499 PERFQDEK
+499 PERFQSEK
-507 DLQSYMSGIL
+507 DLQSYMSGLL

-585 DLIGN
+585 DLIQN

-659 SNQYKSAAQSD
+659 SNQYKAAAQSD

-679 LRNIFGSTYATM
+679 LKNIFGGTYGTM
-691 ADFKKGMFQKRIENV
+691 ADFKKAMFQKRIDKVKE
-706 QKLKPVTIQWNNQT
+706 LKPVTIQWNNQT

-726 AALQQLM
+726 EALQQLM

-741 VNVNVTPGG
+741 VNVSVTPGG

-758 TQVEQLKAEIFRAY
+758 TQIELLKAEIFRAY

-800 PTAAPTA
+800 PTAVPTMTPTA
-807 TPEVTPTVA
+807 TPEVK
-816 PTATPEVTPTVAPT
+816 PTATPTA
-830 VTPDAKPDVTPG
+830 
-842 TTGKPDMTPGVKPTA
+842 TPGVKPSA
-857 APTNT
+857 T
-862 PGVKPTAAPTAT
+862 PNVTPEATEKPEVKPTAT
-874 PGEKPVVTPG
+874 PVVTPEASAAPG
-884 VKPTAVPTNTPGV
+884 KSPEPSEKPNVTPEATEKPEVKPS
-897 KPTAAPTNTPGVKPT
+897 
-912 AVPTNTPGV
+912 
-921 KPTVAPTNTPGV
+921 
-933 KPTAV
+933 
-938 PTNTPGVKPT
+938 
-948 AAPTATPGENPGVT
+948 AT
-962 PDVKPTIAPSDKP
+962 PSDKP
-975 PVQPP
+975 SVQPP
-980 ADKPTLTPGN
+980 ADLPTATPGN
-990 MQTSAPAEKDPA
+990 MQTSAPADTDPGMPDKD
-1002 MSDNDNLLPDED
+1002 DLVPDGD
-1014 DDSILDGGALK
+1014 DDSILEEGALK
-1025 SELLIARVSAS
+1025 SELLIAKVSAS
-1036 SKSQIIRWN
+1036 NKSQIIRWN
-1045 SVKSADGYYIYGAKG
+1045 SVKSADGYFIYGAKA

-1098 DGKRVSISRSLPAY
+1098 DGKRVSLTKSLPAY
-1112 SITKGGKYSD
+1112 SMTKGGKYGN
-1122 PVKLKAKRSFI
+1122 PVKLQTKRSLV
-1133 SVKSGKKIKLQVKA
+1133 SVKSGKKMKLKVKA

-1168 AKVSKKGTI
+1168 AKVSKKGTV

-1195 SKKIKVKVK
+1195 SKKIKVRVK

>member
-1 MKKIRIA
+1 MKKIRI
-8 AAVVIMMMGMI
+8 VVVAMIMMLGI
-19 FPSFISS
+19 IVPSFICS
-26 AASLGE
+26 AASVGE
-32 TVSQNTEATLKAV
+32 TVSQNTEAALKAV
-45 DYYTDEKTAALLVPS
+45 DYYKDEKVLGLVAPT
-60 RYSATEKLNKKLEI
+60 RYSLTDKLNKKLEI
-74 SKRDGKDITKITDEE
+74 SKRDGRDITKITDEE
-89 AIQELNQDN
+89 AILELNQDN

-116 QTIQRIVDSTAGAQD
+116 PIIQRIVDSSAGAQNQD
-131 KGSTFYTEKISQNK
+131 STLLTEKILQNK

-151 LAYIERLYNFN
+151 LSYIERLYNFN
-162 MGEKNIKDVLLY
+162 MGEKNIRDVLLY

-217 VTGSFDLGAF
+217 VTASMNLGAF

-253 VDDSTS
+253 VDDSAS
-259 DSTAGTGLYSR
+259 DPTAGTGLYSR

-310 DRDLKISDPVQYAE
+310 DRNLKSTNAVQYAE

-335 GARQQKA
+335 SARQQKA

-380 TEWSA
+380 AEWSA
-385 KFGEKA
+385 KFGEAA
-391 SIGVKEFFTPLNL
+391 SIGVREFFTPLNL

-416 GTGVRYYLSKALS
+416 GTGVRYYLSKALT

-448 MLNKYGIRDGMQA
+448 MLNQNGIRDGMQA

-499 PERFQDEK
+499 PERFQSEK
-507 DLQSYMSGIL
+507 DLQSYMSGLL

-585 DLIGN
+585 DLIQN

-659 SNQYKSAAQSD
+659 SNQYKAAAQSD

-679 LRNIFGSTYATM
+679 LKNIFGGTYGTM
-691 ADFKKGMFQKRIENV
+691 ADFKKAMFQKRIDKVKE
-706 QKLKPVTIQWNNQT
+706 LKPVTIQWNNQT

-726 AALQQLM
+726 EALQQLM

-741 VNVNVTPGG
+741 VNVSVTPGG

-758 TQVEQLKAEIFRAY
+758 TQIELLKAEIFRAY

-800 PTAAPTA
+800 PTAVPTMTPTA
-807 TPEVTPTVA
+807 TPEVK
-816 PTATPEVTPTVAPT
+816 PTATPTA
-830 VTPDAKPDVTPG
+830 
-842 TTGKPDMTPGVKPTA
+842 TPGVKPSA
-857 APTNT
+857 T
-862 PGVKPTAAPTAT
+862 PNVTPEATEKPEVKPTAT
-874 PGEKPVVTPG
+874 PVVTPEASAAPG
-884 VKPTAVPTNTPGV
+884 KSPEPSEKPNVTPEATEKPEVKPS
-897 KPTAAPTNTPGVKPT
+897 
-912 AVPTNTPGV
+912 
-921 KPTVAPTNTPGV
+921 
-933 KPTAV
+933 
-938 PTNTPGVKPT
+938 
-948 AAPTATPGENPGVT
+948 AT
-962 PDVKPTIAPSDKP
+962 PSDKP
-975 PVQPP
+975 SVQPP
-980 ADKPTLTPGN
+980 ADLPTATPGN
-990 MQTSAPAEKDPA
+990 MQTSAPADTDPGMPDKD
-1002 MSDNDNLLPDED
+1002 DLVPDGD
-1014 DDSILDGGALK
+1014 DDSILEEGALK
-1025 SELLIARVSAS
+1025 SELLIAKVSAS
-1036 SKSQIIRWN
+1036 NKSQIIRWN
-1045 SVKSADGYYIYGAKG
+1045 SVKSADGYFIYGAKA

-1085 TQYRYYVMAYKII
+1085 TPYRYYVKAYKLI
-1098 DGKRVSISRSLPAY
+1098 DGKRVSLSKSLPAY
-1112 SITKGGKYSD
+1112 STTKGGKYGN
-1122 PVKLKAKRSFI
+1122 PVKLRTKRSLV
-1133 SVKSGKKIKLQVKA
+1133 SVKSGKKIKLNVKA
-1147 AGKKMNKASKKVRYI
+1147 AGKKMNKAGKKVRYL
-1162 SANPSI
+1162 STNPSI
-1168 AKVSKKGTI
+1168 AKVSKKGI
-1177 TGGRRGT
+1177 VTGGRRGT
-1184 CYIYCVAWNGL
+1184 CYVYCVAWNGL
-1195 SKKIKVKVK
+1195 SKKIKVRVK

>member
-1 MKKIRIA
+1 MKKIRI
-8 AAVVIMMMGMI
+8 VVVAMIMMLGMI
-19 FPSFISS
+19 VPSFICS
-26 AASLGE
+26 AASVGE
-32 TVSQNTEATLKAV
+32 TVSQNTEAALKAV
-45 DYYTDEKTAALLVPS
+45 DYYKDEKVLGLVAPT
-60 RYSATEKLNKKLEI
+60 RYSLTDKLNKKLEI
-74 SKRDGKDITKITDEE
+74 SKRDGRDITKITDEE
-89 AIQELNQDN
+89 AILELNQDN

-116 QTIQRIVDSTAGAQD
+116 PIIQRIVDSSAGAQNQA
-131 KGSTFYTEKISQNK
+131 STLLTEKILQNK

-151 LAYIERLYNFN
+151 LSYVERLYNFN
-162 MGEKNIKDVLLY
+162 MGEKNIRDVLLY

-217 VTGSFDLGAF
+217 VTASMNLGAF

-253 VDDSTS
+253 VDDSAS
-259 DSTAGTGLYSR
+259 DLTAGTGLYRR

-310 DRDLKISDPVQYAE
+310 DRNLKSTNAVQYAE

-335 GARQQKA
+335 SARQQKA

-380 TEWSA
+380 AEWSA
-385 KFGEKA
+385 KFGEAA
-391 SIGVKEFFTPLNL
+391 SIGVREFFTPLNL

-416 GTGVRYYLSKALS
+416 GTGVRYYLSKALT

-448 MLNKYGIRDGMQA
+448 MLNQNGIRDGMQA

-499 PERFQDEK
+499 PERFQSEK
-507 DLQSYMSGIL
+507 DLQSYMSGLL
-517 DVIYTLDYAEADI
+517 DVIYTLDYAEADV

-585 DLIGN
+585 DLIQN

-659 SNQYKSAAQSD
+659 SNQYKAAAQSD

-679 LRNIFGSTYATM
+679 LKNIFGGTYGTM
-691 ADFKKGMFQKRIENV
+691 ADFKKAMFQKRIDKVKE
-706 QKLKPVTIQWNNQT
+706 LKPVTIQWNNQT

-726 AALQQLM
+726 EALQQLM

-741 VNVNVTPGG
+741 VNVSVTPGG

-758 TQVEQLKAEIFRAY
+758 TQIELLKAEIFRAY

-800 PTAAPTA
+800 PTATPGVTPTA
-807 TPEVTPTVA
+807 TPEVK
-816 PTATPEVTPTVAPT
+816 PTATPTA
-830 VTPDAKPDVTPG
+830 
-842 TTGKPDMTPGVKPTA
+842 TPGVKPSA
-857 APTNT
+857 T
-862 PGVKPTAAPTAT
+862 PNVTPEATEKPEVKPTAT
-874 PGEKPVVTPG
+874 PVVTPEASAAPG
-884 VKPTAVPTNTPGV
+884 KSPEPSEKPNVTPEATEKPEVKPS
-897 KPTAAPTNTPGVKPT
+897 
-912 AVPTNTPGV
+912 
-921 KPTVAPTNTPGV
+921 
-933 KPTAV
+933 
-938 PTNTPGVKPT
+938 
-948 AAPTATPGENPGVT
+948 AT
-962 PDVKPTIAPSDKP
+962 PSDKP
-975 PVQPP
+975 SVQPP
-980 ADKPTLTPGN
+980 ADLPTATPGN
-990 MQTSAPAEKDPA
+990 MQTSAPADTDPGMPDKD
-1002 MSDNDNLLPDED
+1002 DLVPDGD
-1014 DDSILDGGALK
+1014 DDSILEEGALK
-1025 SELLIARVSAS
+1025 SELLIAKVSAS
-1036 SKSQIIRWN
+1036 NKSQIIRWN
-1045 SVKSADGYYIYGAKG
+1045 SVKSADGYFIYGAKA

-1085 TQYRYYVMAYKII
+1085 TPYRYYVKAYKLI
-1098 DGKRVSISRSLPAY
+1098 DGKRVSLSKSLPAY
-1112 SITKGGKYSD
+1112 STTKGGKYGN
-1122 PVKLKAKRSFI
+1122 PVKLRTKRSLV
-1133 SVKSGKKIKLQVKA
+1133 SVKSGKKIKLNVKA
-1147 AGKKMNKASKKVRYI
+1147 AGKKMNKASKKVRYL
-1162 SANPSI
+1162 STNPSI
-1168 AKVSKKGTI
+1168 AKVSKKGI
-1177 TGGRRGT
+1177 VTGGRRGT
-1184 CYIYCVAWNGL
+1184 CYVYCVAWNGL
-1195 SKKIKVKVK
+1195 SKKIKVRVK

>member
-1 MKKIRIA
+1 MKKIRI
-8 AAVVIMMMGMI
+8 VVMAMIMMMGII

-32 TVSQNTEATLKAV
+32 TVSQNTEAALKAV
-45 DYYTDEKTAALLVPS
+45 DYYKDEKIAGFLAPS
-60 RYSATEKLNKKLEI
+60 RYTMADKLNKKLEI
-74 SKRDGKDITKITDEE
+74 SKRDGRNITEITDEE
-89 AIQELNQDN
+89 AVLELNLDN
-98 VKAIS
+98 VKVVS
-103 FGEAFE
+103 YGEAFE
-109 RVQGEIG
+109 KVQGEIG
-116 QTIQRIVDSTAGAQD
+116 QIIQRIVDSSTGAQNQD
-131 KGSTFYTEKISQNK
+131 STFLTEKILQNK

-151 LAYIERLYNFN
+151 LTYIERLYNFN
-162 MGEKNIKDVLLY
+162 MGEKNIRDVLLY
-174 EPGTYGIKVDVLDW
+174 EPGTYGISTDILSW
-188 LIKIGSAGGDT
+188 LIKIGGAGGDT
-199 LKLSNS
+199 LKVSNS
-205 NKVFGYNKLFWS
+205 NKVFGYNKLFWD
-217 VTGSFDLGAF
+217 VTGSMNLGAF

-247 ESPAFI
+247 ESHACI
-253 VDDSTS
+253 VDDSAT
-259 DSTAGTGLYSR
+259 DPAAGAGLYSR
-270 LYNDAVMQ
+270 LYNDTVLQ
-278 PYILPLLNV
+278 SYILPLLNV

-298 ATITFGIVDCYL
+298 ATITFGIVDCYV
-310 DRDLKISDPVQYAE
+310 DRSLKVSDPAQYAV
-324 KREEFRKDLEQ
+324 KREEFREDLKKNA
-335 GARQQKA
+335 GQQKA

-347 RRVTKPENIGQL
+347 RRITKPENRGQL

-373 DTTTSGQ
+373 DTTTSAQ
-380 TEWSA
+380 AEWSA

-391 SIGVKEFFTPLNL
+391 SIGVREFFTPLNL

-416 GTGVRYYLSKALS
+416 GTGVRYYLSKALT

-448 MLNKYGIRDGMQA
+448 MLNQHGIRDGMQA

-477 PVFNLNLIYD
+477 PAFNLNLIYD
-487 RQAFNE
+487 RQTYNE

-499 PERFQDEK
+499 PDRFQDEK
-507 DLQSYMSGIL
+507 DLQSYMSGLL
-517 DVIYTLDYAEADI
+517 DVVYTLDYAEADI

-548 VEDTKTRSNQGDAGS
+548 IEDTNQRSNQGDAGS

-575 DEAKELNNID
+575 DEAKGLNNID
-585 DLIGN
+585 DLIQN
-590 SIIVSRYEVD
+590 SIIVSRYEVN
-600 GTKTTGTMASN
+600 GTKTTGTIASN
-611 GYYVVPLFS
+611 GYYVVQLFS

-628 DLGVSGDVM
+628 DTGVSGDVM

-659 SNQYKSAAQSD
+659 SNQYKAAAQSD

-679 LRNIFGSTYATM
+679 LKKIFGSTYGTM
-691 ADFKKGMFQKRIENV
+691 ADFKKAMFQKRIDKVKE
-706 QKLKPVTIQWNNQT
+706 LKPVTIQWKNQT

-726 AALQQLM
+726 AVLQQLM

-741 VNVNVTPGG
+741 VNVNVTSDGF
-750 SNNIRAQA
+750 NNIRAQA
-758 TQVEQLKAEIFRAY
+758 TQVEQLKAQIFRAY

-800 PTAAPTA
+800 PTAAPTS
-807 TPEVTPTVA
+807 TPDVKPTAA
-816 PTATPEVTPTVAPT
+816 PTSTPVAT
-830 VTPDAKPDVTPG
+830 PDVTPEV
-842 TTGKPDMTPGVKPTA
+842 KPTAAPTSTPDVKPTAAPTSTPGVKPTA
-857 APTNT
+857 APTST
-862 PGVKPTAAPTAT
+862 PGVT
-874 PGEKPVVTPG
+874 PEVTPG
-884 VKPTAVPTNTPGV
+884 VTEKPGVIPEVTPGV
-897 KPTAAPTNTPGVKPT
+897 TEKPGV
-912 AVPTNTPGV
+912 
-921 KPTVAPTNTPGV
+921 
-933 KPTAV
+933 
-938 PTNTPGVKPT
+938 
-948 AAPTATPGENPGVT
+948 E
-962 PDVKPTIAPSDKP
+962 PTITPSGKP

-980 ADKPTLTPGN
+980 AAT
-990 MQTSAPAEKDPA
+990 APAI
-1002 MSDNDNLLPDED
+1002 SDNDDLLLDED

-1036 SKSQIIRWN
+1036 KKSQIIRWN
-1045 SVKSADGYYIYGAKG
+1045 SVKSADGYYIYGAKA

-1085 TQYRYYVMAYKII
+1085 TQYRYYVMAYKVI
-1098 DGKRVSISRSLPAY
+1098 DGKRVALTKSLPAY
-1112 SITKGGKYSD
+1112 SMTKGGKYSD
-1122 PVKLKAKRSFI
+1122 PVKLKIKRSI
-1133 SVKSGKKIKLQVKA
+1133 VSVKSGKKIKLKVKA
-1147 AGKKMNKASKKVRYI
+1147 TGKKLNKASKKVRYI
-1162 SANPSI
+1162 SADPSI
-1168 AKVSKKGTI
+1168 AKVSKKGTV

>member
-1 MKKIRIA
+1 MKKIRIL
-8 AAVVIMMMGMI
+8 AVAMIMMLGI
-19 FPSFISS
+19 IVPSFICS
-26 AASLGE
+26 AASVGE
-32 TVSQNTEATLKAV
+32 TVSQNTEAALKAV
-45 DYYTDEKTAALLVPS
+45 DYYKDEKILGLVAPT
-60 RYSATEKLNKKLEI
+60 RYSLSDKLNKKLEI

-89 AIQELNQDN
+89 AVQELNQDN

-151 LAYIERLYNFN
+151 LSYVERLYNFN

-217 VTGSFDLGAF
+217 VTGSGNLGAF

-259 DSTAGTGLYSR
+259 NPTAGTGLYSR

-287 SEDSIYVIANS
+287 SEDSIYIIANS

-310 DRDLKISDPVQYAE
+310 DRDLKLSDPVQYAE
-324 KREEFRKDLEQ
+324 KREEFREDLEQ
-335 GARQQKA
+335 SARQQKA

-347 RRVTKPENIGQL
+347 RRVTKPQNIGQL

-380 TEWSA
+380 EEWSA

-391 SIGVKEFFTPLNL
+391 SIGVKEFFTPMNL

-448 MLNKYGIRDGMQA
+448 MLNQYGIRDGMQA

-499 PERFQDEK
+499 PERFQSEK
-507 DLQSYMSGIL
+507 DLQTYMSGIL

-585 DLIGN
+585 DLIRN

-659 SNQYKSAAQSD
+659 SNQYKAAAQSD

-679 LRNIFGSTYATM
+679 LRNIFGSTYGTM
-691 ADFKKGMFQKRIENV
+691 ADFKKGMFQKRIDKVKE
-706 QKLKPVTIQWNNQT
+706 LKPVTIQWNNQT

-758 TQVEQLKAEIFRAY
+758 TQVELLKAEIFRAY
-772 LFQTKD
+772 LSQTKD
-778 FQESIYGDGQEPVE
+778 FQESIYGDGQEPAE
-792 PTATPEVK
+792 PTSTPDVK

-807 TPEVTPTVA
+807 TPGVTPTAA
-816 PTATPEVTPTVAPT
+816 PTA
-830 VTPDAKPDVTPG
+830 TPDAKPDVTPG
-842 TTGKPDMTPGVKPTA
+842 TTEKPDVTPDVKPTA
-857 APTNT
+857 APTST
-862 PGVKPTAAPTAT
+862 PGGKPDITPGTTEKPDVTPDVKPTAAPTST
-874 PGEKPVVTPG
+874 PGGKPDITPGATEKPDVTPD
-884 VKPTAVPTNTPGV
+884 V
-897 KPTAAPTNTPGVKPT
+897 KPTAAPTSTPEGKPEVTPNVKPT
-912 AVPTNTPGV
+912 T
-921 KPTVAPTNTPGV
+921 APP
-933 KPTAV
+933 
-938 PTNTPGVKPT
+938 
-948 AAPTATPGENPGVT
+948 
-962 PDVKPTIAPSDKP
+962 DKP
-975 PVQPP
+975 SVQPP
-980 ADKPTLTPGN
+980 ADKPSLTPGN
-990 MQTSAPAEKDPA
+990 MQTSTPADTDSGMSEKD
-1002 MSDNDNLLPDED
+1002 DLLPDED
-1014 DDSILDGGALK
+1014 DDSISDGGALK

-1036 SKSQIIRWN
+1036 SKSQTIRWN

-1085 TQYRYYVMAYKII
+1085 TQYRYYVIAYKII
-1098 DGKRVSISRSLPAY
+1098 DGKRVSISKSLPAY
-1112 SITKGGKYSD
+1112 SMTKGGKYSD
-1122 PVKLKAKRSFI
+1122 PVKLKTKRSLV
-1133 SVKSGKKIKLQVKA
+1133 SVKSGKKVKLQVKA
-1147 AGKKMNKASKKVRYI
+1147 AGKKLNKASKKVRYI

>member
-1 MKKIRIA
+1 MKKIRI
-8 AAVVIMMMGMI
+8 VVVAMIMMLGI
-19 FPSFISS
+19 IVPSFICS
-26 AASLGE
+26 AASVGE
-32 TVSQNTEATLKAV
+32 TVSKNTEAALKAV
-45 DYYTDEKTAALLVPS
+45 DYYKDEKISALLVPS

-74 SKRDGKDITKITDEE
+74 SKRDGRNITEITDEE

-151 LAYIERLYNFN
+151 LSYVERLYNFN
-162 MGEKNIKDVLLY
+162 MGEKNIRDVLLY
-174 EPGTYGIKVDVLDW
+174 EPDTYGIKVDVLDW

-217 VTGSFDLGAF
+217 VTASMNLGAF

-253 VDDSTS
+253 VDDSAS
-259 DSTAGTGLYSR
+259 DPTAGTGLYSR

-310 DRDLKISDPVQYAE
+310 DRNLKSTNAVQYAE
-324 KREEFRKDLEQ
+324 KREEFRKDLKQ
-335 GARQQKA
+335 SARQQKA

-347 RRVTKPENIGQL
+347 RRVTKPENRGQL

-380 TEWSA
+380 AEWSA
-385 KFGEKA
+385 KFGEAA
-391 SIGVKEFFTPLNL
+391 SIGVREFFTPLNL

-416 GTGVRYYLSKALS
+416 GTGVRYYLSKALT

-448 MLNKYGIRDGMQA
+448 MLNQNGIRDGMQA

-499 PERFQDEK
+499 PERFQSEK
-507 DLQSYMSGIL
+507 DLQSYMSGLL
-517 DVIYTLDYAEADI
+517 DVIYTLDYAEADV

-585 DLIGN
+585 DLIQN

-659 SNQYKSAAQSD
+659 SNQYKAAAQSD

-679 LRNIFGSTYATM
+679 LKNIFGGTYGTM
-691 ADFKKGMFQKRIENV
+691 ADFKKAMFQKRIDKVKE
-706 QKLKPVTIQWNNQT
+706 LKPVTIQWNNQT

-726 AALQQLM
+726 EALQQLM

-741 VNVNVTPGG
+741 VNVSVTPGG

-758 TQVEQLKAEIFRAY
+758 TQIELLKAEIFRAY

-800 PTAAPTA
+800 PTATPGVTPTA
-807 TPEVTPTVA
+807 TPEVK
-816 PTATPEVTPTVAPT
+816 PTATPTA
-830 VTPDAKPDVTPG
+830 
-842 TTGKPDMTPGVKPTA
+842 TPGVKPSA
-857 APTNT
+857 T
-862 PGVKPTAAPTAT
+862 PNVTPEATEKPEVKPTAT
-874 PGEKPVVTPG
+874 PVVTPEASAAPG
-884 VKPTAVPTNTPGV
+884 KSPEPSEKPNVTPEATEKPEVKPS
-897 KPTAAPTNTPGVKPT
+897 
-912 AVPTNTPGV
+912 
-921 KPTVAPTNTPGV
+921 
-933 KPTAV
+933 
-938 PTNTPGVKPT
+938 
-948 AAPTATPGENPGVT
+948 AT
-962 PDVKPTIAPSDKP
+962 PSDKP
-975 PVQPP
+975 SVQPP
-980 ADKPTLTPGN
+980 ADLPTATPGN
-990 MQTSAPAEKDPA
+990 MQTSAPADTDPGMPDKD
-1002 MSDNDNLLPDED
+1002 DLVPDGD
-1014 DDSILDGGALK
+1014 DDSILEEGALK
-1025 SELLIARVSAS
+1025 SELLIAKVSAS
-1036 SKSQIIRWN
+1036 NKSQIIRWN
-1045 SVKSADGYYIYGAKG
+1045 SVKSADGYFIYGAKA

-1085 TQYRYYVMAYKII
+1085 TPYRYYVKAYKLI
-1098 DGKRVSISRSLPAY
+1098 DGKRVSLSKSLPAY
-1112 SITKGGKYSD
+1112 STTKGGKYGN
-1122 PVKLKAKRSFI
+1122 PVKLRTKRSLV
-1133 SVKSGKKIKLQVKA
+1133 SVKSGKKIKLNVKA
-1147 AGKKMNKASKKVRYI
+1147 AGKKMNKASKKVRYL
-1162 SANPSI
+1162 STNPSI
-1168 AKVSKKGTI
+1168 AKVSKKGI
-1177 TGGRRGT
+1177 VTGGRRGT
-1184 CYIYCVAWNGL
+1184 CYVYCVAWNGL
-1195 SKKIKVKVK
+1195 SKKIKVRVK

>member
-1 MKKIRIA
+1 MKKIRI
-8 AAVVIMMMGMI
+8 VVVAMIMMLGI
-19 FPSFISS
+19 IVPSFICS
-26 AASLGE
+26 AASVGE
-32 TVSQNTEATLKAV
+32 TVSKNTEAALKAV
-45 DYYTDEKTAALLVPS
+45 DYYKDEKISALLVPS

-74 SKRDGKDITKITDEE
+74 SKRDGRNITEITDEE

-151 LAYIERLYNFN
+151 LSYVERLYNFN
-162 MGEKNIKDVLLY
+162 MGEKNIRDVLLY

-217 VTGSFDLGAF
+217 VTASMNLGAF

-253 VDDSTS
+253 VDDSAS
-259 DSTAGTGLYSR
+259 DPTAGTGLYSR

-310 DRDLKISDPVQYAE
+310 DRNLKSTNAVQYAE

-335 GARQQKA
+335 SARQQKA

-347 RRVTKPENIGQL
+347 RRVTKPENRGQL

-380 TEWSA
+380 AEWSA
-385 KFGEKA
+385 KFGEAA
-391 SIGVKEFFTPLNL
+391 SIGVREFFTPLNL

-416 GTGVRYYLSKALS
+416 GTGVRYYLSKALT

-448 MLNKYGIRDGMQA
+448 MLNQNGIRDGMQA

-499 PERFQDEK
+499 PERFQSEK
-507 DLQSYMSGIL
+507 DLQSYMSGLL

-585 DLIGN
+585 DLIQN

-659 SNQYKSAAQSD
+659 SNQYKAAAQSD

-679 LRNIFGSTYATM
+679 LKNIFGGTYGTM
-691 ADFKKGMFQKRIENV
+691 ADFKKAMFQKRIDKVKE
-706 QKLKPVTIQWNNQT
+706 LKPVTIQWNNQT

-726 AALQQLM
+726 EALQQLM

-741 VNVNVTPGG
+741 VNVSVTPGG

-758 TQVEQLKAEIFRAY
+758 TQIELLKAEIFRAY

-800 PTAAPTA
+800 PTAVPTMTPTA
-807 TPEVTPTVA
+807 TPEVK
-816 PTATPEVTPTVAPT
+816 PTATP
-830 VTPDAKPDVTPG
+830 
-842 TTGKPDMTPGVKPTA
+842 
-857 APTNT
+857 
-862 PGVKPTAAPTAT
+862 
-874 PGEKPVVTPG
+874 VVTPEASAAPG
-884 VKPTAVPTNTPGV
+884 KSPEPSEKPNVTPEATEKPEVKPS
-897 KPTAAPTNTPGVKPT
+897 
-912 AVPTNTPGV
+912 
-921 KPTVAPTNTPGV
+921 
-933 KPTAV
+933 
-938 PTNTPGVKPT
+938 
-948 AAPTATPGENPGVT
+948 AT
-962 PDVKPTIAPSDKP
+962 PSDKP
-975 PVQPP
+975 SVQPP
-980 ADKPTLTPGN
+980 ADLPTATPGN
-990 MQTSAPAEKDPA
+990 MQTSAPADTDPGMPDKD
-1002 MSDNDNLLPDED
+1002 DLVPDGD
-1014 DDSILDGGALK
+1014 DDSILEEGALK
-1025 SELLIARVSAS
+1025 SELLIAKVSAS
-1036 SKSQIIRWN
+1036 NKSQIIRWN
-1045 SVKSADGYYIYGAKG
+1045 SVKSADGYFIYGAKA

-1098 DGKRVSISRSLPAY
+1098 DGKRVSLTKSLPAY
-1112 SITKGGKYSD
+1112 SMTKGGKYGN
-1122 PVKLKAKRSFI
+1122 PVKLQTKRSLV
-1133 SVKSGKKIKLQVKA
+1133 SVKSGKKMKLKVKA

-1168 AKVSKKGTI
+1168 AKVSKKGTV

-1195 SKKIKVKVK
+1195 SKKIKVRVK